1 MIRAIVDALPS
12 GPESEDSSRRGA
24 MTNGKS
30 QQDVSA
36 AEQETEHDLSE
47 LRDYVPQDILN
58 ISFPAAVRGYDRRAV
73 DAYVK
78 RVNRLIAEVK
88 MSASPRAAVR
98 HALRET
104 QQQVSGL
111 LEQARETADEIITGA
126 RREAEAEA
134 GSIRAK
140 AAQLLVNTN
149 SEADA
154 LKAEAETLLADART
168 EADEHRTN
176 AKAEAEDILVRS
188 RLEAEN
194 TARRSQA
201 EADERLQQLQV
212 ELASLREQTESRM
225 REFQADTTA
234 VWERRQQLLEEIR
247 GTAARLVDVADAAE
261 TRERDE
267 PDLLQALEPETVV
280 DAPPEDSDRGDQPE
294 KEEESV
300 KATLQG

>member
-234 VWERRQQLLEEIR
+234 VWERRRQLLEEIR

-261 TRERDE
+261 TRESDE

-280 DAPPEDSDRGDQPE
+280 DAPPEDSDHGDPPE

-300 KATLQG
+300 KATLRG